1 VSELENK
8 IYESDQEKRVLLDQI
23 KILEN
28 EIMNLRRDNE
38 ELSNP
43 VTLRRTLNNH
53 NSMQNPITPGF

>member
-1 VSELENK
+1 VSELEHK
-8 IYESDQEKRVLLDQI
+8 VYESDQEKRVLLDQI
-23 KILEN
+23 KLLEN

-53 NSMQNPITPGF
+53 NSMQHPITPGF

>member
-1 VSELENK
+1 VSELEHK
-8 IYESDQEKRVLLDQI
+8 VYESDQEKRVLLDQI
-23 KILEN
+23 KLLEN

-53 NSMQNPITPGF
+53 NSM